1 MGTQRSTG
9 TAMALAV
16 FLAAANGIA
25 ADEASTDGDGA
36 DPYQEGWGPAV
47 GDALPPISAAD
58 QHDDVRDLTSLSGAR
73 GLVLV
78 VSRSAVW

>member
-16 FLAAANGIA
+16 VLAAANGLA
-25 ADEASTDGDGA
+25 ADEASTDADGTDA
-36 DPYQEGWGPAV
+36 YQDGWGPVV
-47 GDALPPISAAD
+47 GDALPTIAAED
-58 QHDDVRDLTSLSGAR
+58 QYGDVRDLTSLSGAR